1 MTGHPP
7 GEMLTGF
14 LLGRLNPDE
23 RRLVFFHLLRGCAV
37 CRKEMAPLV
46 DAMFRPGYGEVSPEP
61 DPDDYDG
68 PIGRAF
74 DRILNRQAE
83 REREREE
90 SGSKVDDLL
99 DAVGAGVLPRDES
112 FWTWGLCELLLE
124 RSWSLRHED
133 PPRMLQLAG
142 LAVEAADRLD
152 PERYGTRETSDLR
165 ARAWG
170 EYANACRISDDLVQ
184 AEQAI
189 CRAVELRTKGSGS
202 ETLQARLAE
211 LTAGILSHQR
221 NFPGAFKAID
231 LAYKIHKKQGDTE
244 SEARVLVKRGIY
256 VGRSG
261 DPEQGIEI
269 LARALR
275 RIEDSRLR
283 FLVLH
288 NILLF
293 RVERGEFREANLQL
307 FEMRPL
313 YLRHAGAVDLM
324 KLKGVEGKIAAGLGE
339 FERAE
344 RILLQA
350 KASFEKRGQIYH
362 AATLG
367 MDLAAVWLRQGRTE
381 AVKRLVLELLEVFRA
396 RYVAR
401 ESIAALLMLR
411 DALDRDLASLELLAM
426 VASVLEQHSP
436 EAAL

>member
-1 MTGHPP
+1 
-7 GEMLTGF
+7 MLTGF
-14 LLGRLNPDE
+14 LLGRLNPGE
-23 RRLVFFHLLRGCAV
+23 RRLVFFHLLRGCAA
-37 CRKEMAPLV
+37 CREEMAPLV
-46 DAMFRPGYGEVSPEP
+46 DAMFRPGHGEVPPEP

-74 DRILNRQAE
+74 ARVLGLGAD

-90 SGSKVDDLL
+90 SDSKVDDLL
-99 DAVGAGVLPRDES
+99 DAAGAGVLPRDEG
-112 FWTWGLCELLLE
+112 FWTRGLCERLLE

-152 PERYGTRETSDLR
+152 PERYGAGETFDLR

-184 AEQAI
+184 AELAI
-189 CRAVELRTKGSGS
+189 GRAVELRKQGSGS

-221 NFPGAFKAID
+221 NFTGAFQALD
-231 LAYKIHKKQGDTE
+231 LAYSIHKKQGD
-244 SEARVLVKRGIY
+244 SLSAVQVLVKRGIY
-256 VGRSG
+256 TGRSG
-261 DPEQGIEI
+261 DPEQGIQI

-275 RIEDSRLR
+275 QTDENGDSKLR
-283 FLVLH
+283 FLILH

-293 RVERGEFREANLQL
+293 RVERGEFRAANLQL

-313 YLRHAGAVDLM
+313 YAHHAGTVDLG
-324 KLKGVEGKIAAGLGE
+324 KLRWIEGKIAAGLGE
-339 FERAE
+339 WERAE
-344 RILLQA
+344 RALLQV
-350 KASFEKRGQIYH
+350 KEEFEARGQIYH
-362 AATLG
+362 AAVMGL
-367 MDLAAVWLRQGRTE
+367 DVAAIWMRQGRIDK
-381 AVKRLVLELLEVFRA
+381 VKRLVLELLEVFRA

-411 DALDRDLASLELLAM
+411 DALDRDRASLELLAM